1 MAKKS
6 AQKKLE
12 REKMKKNKPNLQTRS
27 VFWFVGEAI
36 HKIRGISQYG
46 DLGGSLGLRRGLK
59 LHSRGQ
65 NHHKRGKIEK
75 KLKESINKLRFL
87 ADSTLKL

>member
-12 REKMKKNKPNLQTRS
+12 REKMKKNEPNLQTRS

-36 HKIRGISQYG
+36 HEIRGISQYG
-46 DLGGSLGLRRGLK
+46 DLEG
-59 LHSRGQ
+59 
-65 NHHKRGKIEK
+65 
-75 KLKESINKLRFL
+75 
-87 ADSTLKL
+87 